1 MSNNTITKKDMAER
15 ISRHCDVSPSESL
28 KMFQFVLDEI
38 SAALVRGDRMEFRD
52 FGVFETIRRRPR
64 MALNPKTLVKV
75 PVAERVVV
83 RFKPGRLLKQE
94 VAAVFK
100 AKQATKEAGKKQ

>member
-1 MSNNTITKKDMAER
+1 MSKNTITKKEMAER
-15 ISRHCDVSPSESL
+15 IARHCGVSPAESL
-28 KMFQFVLDEI
+28 KMFQFVLDEV
-38 SAALVRGDRMEFRD
+38 SGALIRGDRMEFRD

-100 AKQATKEAGKKQ
+100 TKLAAKDAGK